1 MTKSNFKFIF
11 GSLLTL
17 CLLAML
23 VLVLLTLMVRVAV
36 VDASEPEEISL
47 SMAAGET
54 YVIDNLKEGAS
65 PSIKVLENP
74 HAMYTNTEA
83 PGKLII
89 VAAETGRWAI
99 GVKRA
104 DGVEVTYDVKVK
116 GLKNW
121 ADQLKP
127 GVSPPAITDAGL
139 RAATAA
145 PMTSTPGDSAP
156 ERLMASTST
165 PPAPLDAGAGPL
177 APAAPPAMAAPAV
190 MGASALPPRAAAS
203 GSSDY
208 EPVRSE
214 GIPDLVI
221 PHQETG
227 SLETRSGQF
236 HSDPPVAPGG
246 YLSDSVSG
254 TRNYLP
260 SDAISLMI
268 GTSRVFDFHRRLTR
282 VSVADSKIAD
292 VQVVNPFQLNL
303 IGHMPGFTTLA
314 LWDDLG
320 NYDERQV
327 RVDPNG
333 RQQVMINC
341 IVAELNRTNLENQ
354 GLNYVFSLP
363 KYNVTLVGLPGAV
376 GTPFTQQTSTSGA
389 AVPSTVLPLGGQL
402 LPLLLSSN
410 MTYGLAAQNSN
421 IFTQTLF
428 QYLEQHNLGRIL
440 AEPHLLANSGER
452 AKFLSGGEIPIVIA
466 QALNTSIVFKQFG
479 TSVEFL
485 PTVIG
490 NDDIEMLVKPEL
502 SEPDYSHGVM
512 EFGFSIPAFV
522 TRRAE
527 TLVQLKDNQ
536 TLIIAGLIQHEKTA
550 QVLKVPYLGDLPYA
564 GALFRNTYWTD
575 SESDLVMSVTPQ
587 IVAALPPGGQVFLP
601 SNRGPLSSA
610 EIRTR
615 TLNPPDASRP
625 RF

>member
-1 MTKSNFKFIF
+1 VTKSNFKFIF

-23 VLVLLTLMVRVAV
+23 VLVLLTFIVRVAV
-36 VDASEPEEISL
+36 VEAAVPEEISL
-47 SMAAGET
+47 SMTAGET
-54 YVIDNLKEGAS
+54 YVIDNLSKSATS
-65 PSIKVLENP
+65 SVKVLENP
-74 HAMYTNTEA
+74 HAMFTNAEA
-83 PGKLII
+83 PGKLVI

-99 GVKRA
+99 GVMRA
-104 DGVEVTYDVKVK
+104 DGVEVTYDVRVT
-116 GLKNW
+116 GLYNW
-121 ADQLKP
+121 ANQLKP
-127 GVSPPAITDAGL
+127 GESPPAVTDAGL
-139 RAATAA
+139 RVATGAPAPRLVASAATVPASPPDAAA
-145 PMTSTPGDSAP
+145 PYPSSPSPPVASA
-156 ERLMASTST
+156 
-165 PPAPLDAGAGPL
+165 APLM
-177 APAAPPAMAAPAV
+177 AAPPV
-190 MGASALPPRAAAS
+190 MGASALPPPAS
-203 GSSDY
+203 VAGGSEY
-208 EPVRSE
+208 EPARSE
-214 GIPDLVI
+214 SVPDVVI
-221 PHQETG
+221 PHQEA
-227 SLETRSGQF
+227 SPYDTRSGKF
-236 HSDPPVAPGG
+236 HSNPLVADEPGG
-246 YLSDSVSG
+246 YLSTSVSG

-260 SDAISLMI
+260 SDAIALMT
-268 GTSRVFDFHRRLTR
+268 GSSRVFDFQRRLTR

-292 VQVVNPFQLNL
+292 VQVVNPYQLNL
-303 IGHMPGFTTLA
+303 IGHEPGFTTLA
-314 LWDDLG
+314 LWDDRG

-327 RVDPNG
+327 RIDPNG

-354 GLNYVFSLP
+354 GLNYVFALP

-376 GTPFTQQTSTSGA
+376 GTPFTQQTSSSTA
-389 AVPSTVLPLGGQL
+389 LPSTVLPLGGQL

-485 PTVIG
+485 PTVVG

-502 SEPDYSHGVM
+502 SEPDYAHGVT
-512 EFGFSIPAFV
+512 EFGFNIPAFV

-575 SESDLVMSVTPQ
+575 SEDDLVMAVTPQ
-587 IVAALPPGGQVFLP
+587 IVAPLPPGGQVYLA